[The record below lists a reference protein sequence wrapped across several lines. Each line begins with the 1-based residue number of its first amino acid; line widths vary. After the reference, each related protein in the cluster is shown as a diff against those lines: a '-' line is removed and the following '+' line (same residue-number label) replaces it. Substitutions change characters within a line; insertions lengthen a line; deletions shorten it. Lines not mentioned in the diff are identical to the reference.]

1 MITMMSSRQ
10 RSCMNTWVSLSLL
23 CFDIT
28 FSFAN
33 LVFFEVEA
41 FQTTISNSN
50 ITRIVLMQGFAVGT
64 LKTFVFLCSPALRH
78 FASCSSSGWGNVDN
92 QGSCEPAYGII
103 FGAYMAAGVW
113 VA

>member
-1 MITMMSSRQ
+1 MSTKRSKTVPHNFTSSRGEQ
-10 RSCMNTWVSLSLL
+10 HTG
-23 CFDIT
+23 
-28 FSFAN
+28 
-33 LVFFEVEA
+33 
-41 FQTTISNSN
+41 
-50 ITRIVLMQGFAVGT
+50 IVGALQI
-64 LKTFVFLCSPALRH
+64 FVFLRSAALRS